1 VPRHLILLLF
11 SAVLL
16 SAQGAVFQPAVDF
29 LFLGAQWVDVPKFP
43 GDFGLL
49 KLSFFL
55 ADQHVD
61 VSVSLSRCGL
71 YAEPVRSPSAGP
83 GVYEAILKV
92 RADRLG
98 VSEGCTAVFRS
109 RYVYK
114 SGALSGGVEKVEYAE
129 VYVPPYPSPQVAAV
143 GGLTIGVKGRVLLRV
158 WDSFRY
164 NGTVEVS
171 AVGARLYGPVTFRGD
186 LGNFSAPLE
195 VAPLDFSASLTVT
208 IRTRDALG
216 REVVVAR
223 QVPLSVKPRPTPIVV
238 VEHQRWWVPSGC
250 STVGLRV
257 MYPMPVNGTVYAM
270 GTSATLENGDT
281 HIWPMV
287 CASGPYVVIPV
298 TVQLDTGAVDR
309 VELQLPV
316 YQTQPMLSVSAEP
329 TVLVMNDIN
338 KVVVK
343 IRDPGCRG
351 GGDHSVWRRRVGP
364 APGAL
369 HRLGGG
375 AERHPHFSCCHA

>member
-1 VPRHLILLLF
+1 LRPVCRACAVAVGRPR
-11 SAVLL
+11 
-16 SAQGAVFQPAVDF
+16 
-29 LFLGAQWVDVPKFP
+29 
-43 GDFGLL
+43 
-49 KLSFFL
+49 
-55 ADQHVD
+55 
-61 VSVSLSRCGL
+61 
-71 YAEPVRSPSAGP
+71 
-83 GVYEAILKV
+83 VYEAILKV

-223 QVPLSVKPRPTPIVV
+223 QVPLSVKPRPTPMVV
-238 VEHQRWWVPSGC
+238 VEHRQWVPSGC

-270 GTSATLENGDT
+270 DTSAPLEKGEAY
-281 HIWPMV
+281 IWPMV
-287 CASGPYVVIPV
+287 CAGGPYVVIPV

-316 YQTQPMLSVSAEP
+316 YQTQPTLGVSAEP

-343 IRDPGCRG
+343 IRGLGSWRG
-351 GGDHSVWRRRVGP
+351 
-364 APGAL
+364 
-369 HRLGGG
+369 
-375 AERHPHFSCCHA
+375 